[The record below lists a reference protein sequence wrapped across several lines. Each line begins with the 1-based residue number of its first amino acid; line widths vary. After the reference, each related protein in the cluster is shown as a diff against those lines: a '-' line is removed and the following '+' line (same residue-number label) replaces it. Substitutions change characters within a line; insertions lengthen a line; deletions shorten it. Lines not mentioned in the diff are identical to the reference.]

1 MHCFEVVNY
10 FGLTQLKFY
19 LVELEIENVLGFIIS
34 EVAQRMGLVLNVQD
48 DWNHKEWDNQFW
60 DKYGHQHVIAEGTK
74 VDYSFLVDLVY
85 LKVVLEHGNV
95 VWRTHVAHEKCV

>member
-1 MHCFEVVNY
+1 LRVFEGVHCFEVVNY

-48 DWNHKEWDNQFW
+48 D
-60 DKYGHQHVIAEGTK
+60 
-74 VDYSFLVDLVY
+74 
-85 LKVVLEHGNV
+85 
-95 VWRTHVAHEKCV
+95 